1 MRLELQELAAGYGK
15 KIILDGVSLEA
26 PEGKILTLLGP
37 NGCGKSTL
45 LKTIGR
51 LLRPRG
57 GAVLLDGKSIHQ
69 LDTAKLARDLAILPQ
84 LHHAPA
90 DLSVRQLVSCGRF
103 PHRKGF
109 GPPGKH
115 DTEVVDH
122 VLEQTRLT
130 GLAHRPLAT
139 LSGGER
145 QRAWI
150 AMTLAQEPNLLLL
163 DEPTTFLD
171 ICCQFEIIELVR
183 ELNRELGITVVMVL
197 HDLNLAARCSHLL
210 AAIRDGKLRYAGSA
224 EEILRPEIL
233 REIFE
238 IEAKVVTG
246 ADGIPYCIPVGS
258 CRQEEREKE
267 RETP

>member
-115 DTEVVDH
+115 DTKVVDH

-246 ADGIPYCIPVGS
+246 ADGLPYCIPVGS
-258 CRQEEREKE
+258 CRREEREEGK
-267 RETP
+267 ETP

>member
-1 MRLELQELAAGYGK
+1 M
-15 KIILDGVSLEA
+15 
-26 PEGKILTLLGP
+26 
-37 NGCGKSTL
+37 
-45 LKTIGR
+45 
-51 LLRPRG
+51 
-57 GAVLLDGKSIHQ
+57 
-69 LDTAKLARDLAILPQ
+69 
-84 LHHAPA
+84 
-90 DLSVRQLVSCGRF
+90 RQLVSCGRF

-115 DTEVVDH
+115 DAEVVER
-122 VLEQTRLT
+122 VLERTRLT

-258 CRQEEREKE
+258 RRREQGKE
-267 RETP
+267 NP